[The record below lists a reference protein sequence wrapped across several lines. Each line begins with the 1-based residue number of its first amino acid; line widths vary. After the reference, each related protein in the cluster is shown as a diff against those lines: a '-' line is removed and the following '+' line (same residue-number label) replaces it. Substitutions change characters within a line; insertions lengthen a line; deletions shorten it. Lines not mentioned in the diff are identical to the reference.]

1 MGLGSRRSSGSSK
14 GILGQF
20 TPKLNTLDVKTVME
34 KGKEQLS
41 GLADSLKSGMEKAVS
56 TAKNSVEGSMSKRG
70 DSKPLWDISKPAKT
84 VEKHEVKSGINSAM
98 SNFNNVASSI
108 KNKSEEAHAKSVD
121 RSLENMGYEA
131 VELPEAAR
139 VYVSK
144 KSNSEI
150 FNEPEPVE
158 EKAKDTFEPDLIED
172 DSVDQIVGLDGTPAT
187 DRVVKTLSPKELFG
201 NVRRGGAPEEIDTHI
216 GSLEDGVLKETQ
228 VKEDAQF
235 AELDVADSVPAEEVP
250 ENTSGHVIGDPMVF
264 NSDTQIYD
272 DDSSDTTIMIV
283 PGEGSDDDQD
293 ETVETPFDQ
302 TAGIPKSTTPIH
314 TATFR
319 EAPDEIVE
327 EEPLV
332 MGISLSK
339 PVAKA
344 AEPSSAVQV
353 PEPECADDAE
363 VGSEPIGTVPVSG
376 PSEAVPEVP
385 EQVPVSV
392 LHEVESEI
400 PEQAPVSEPSE
411 AVPEVLEN
419 EPASVM
425 HEVESEPLMPELGA
439 MSSEADL
446 DALFE
451 EDLLSKDEELAES
464 LHAYNILLDIEEDSY
479 VSSIPS
485 QDSVSEEPLT
495 ASSIEP
501 VEAPVA
507 QQSEWDASDLAVA
520 AFSDYQGLTAEAS
533 VQVDEQPVSEISDV
547 AVEAIPESPSHVHVQ
562 PEWDVSD
569 LAAEA
574 FTDHLATV
582 PDFPARVYEQ
592 PEWDASDLA
601 VVAFAGYQ
609 SIRPEYPAR
618 VYEQPEWDASDLAV
632 EAFSDYQA
640 IVPEYPSAVRVQ
652 PEWDASDL
660 AVEAFAGYQ
669 SIRPEY
675 PARVYEQ
682 PEWDASDLA
691 VEAFSGYQSLEK
703 EYEMQVVVS
712 SLPKTVMVE
721 DIELMPEERV
731 DDVTAASEG
740 ITGNFA
746 FTSSEV
752 EDVKLT
758 GIDIINEAPKELPKK
773 KAHVTKFTFK
783 NGKVMKVA
791 SEPEDSDDD
800 AIPES
805 VVFKESAS
813 RGSSRSFVRD
823 LGEQVVAT
831 HVVSGIEI
839 LPAEDD
845 VEEERVCIRAF
856 KTSEPLPEVEE
867 RACIPAAR
875 NAETLP
881 EADERVCIPA
891 ARSAEPLPKAK
902 EKICLP
908 AAEDEERACIPAAR
922 TVEPL
927 PKAKEKICL
936 PAAKDDERTCL
947 PAADNVESLP
957 AATETPT
964 LPRAEPVAALPAAGE
979 GFDLSEADFV
989 ETIGDVRFSFANSYK
1004 TYGSVRFMF

>member
-1 MGLGSRRSSGSSK
+1 
-14 GILGQF
+14 
-20 TPKLNTLDVKTVME
+20 
-34 KGKEQLS
+34 
-41 GLADSLKSGMEKAVS
+41 
-56 TAKNSVEGSMSKRG
+56 
-70 DSKPLWDISKPAKT
+70 
-84 VEKHEVKSGINSAM
+84 
-98 SNFNNVASSI
+98 
-108 KNKSEEAHAKSVD
+108 
-121 RSLENMGYEA
+121 
-131 VELPEAAR
+131 
-139 VYVSK
+139 
-144 KSNSEI
+144 
-150 FNEPEPVE
+150 
-158 EKAKDTFEPDLIED
+158 
-172 DSVDQIVGLDGTPAT
+172 
-187 DRVVKTLSPKELFG
+187 
-201 NVRRGGAPEEIDTHI
+201 
-216 GSLEDGVLKETQ
+216 
-228 VKEDAQF
+228 
-235 AELDVADSVPAEEVP
+235 
-250 ENTSGHVIGDPMVF
+250 
-264 NSDTQIYD
+264 
-272 DDSSDTTIMIV
+272 
-283 PGEGSDDDQD
+283 
-293 ETVETPFDQ
+293 
-302 TAGIPKSTTPIH
+302 
-314 TATFR
+314 
-319 EAPDEIVE
+319 
-327 EEPLV
+327 
-332 MGISLSK
+332 
-339 PVAKA
+339 
-344 AEPSSAVQV
+344 
-353 PEPECADDAE
+353 
-363 VGSEPIGTVPVSG
+363 
-376 PSEAVPEVP
+376 
-385 EQVPVSV
+385 
-392 LHEVESEI
+392 
-400 PEQAPVSEPSE
+400 
-411 AVPEVLEN
+411 
-419 EPASVM
+419 
-425 HEVESEPLMPELGA
+425 
-439 MSSEADL
+439 
-446 DALFE
+446 
-451 EDLLSKDEELAES
+451 
-464 LHAYNILLDIEEDSY
+464 
-479 VSSIPS
+479 
-485 QDSVSEEPLT
+485 
-495 ASSIEP
+495 
-501 VEAPVA
+501 
-507 QQSEWDASDLAVA
+507 
-520 AFSDYQGLTAEAS
+520 
-533 VQVDEQPVSEISDV
+533 
-547 AVEAIPESPSHVHVQ
+547 
-562 PEWDVSD
+562 
-569 LAAEA
+569 
-574 FTDHLATV
+574 
-582 PDFPARVYEQ
+582 
-592 PEWDASDLA
+592 
-601 VVAFAGYQ
+601 
-609 SIRPEYPAR
+609 
-618 VYEQPEWDASDLAV
+618 
-632 EAFSDYQA
+632 
-640 IVPEYPSAVRVQ
+640 
-652 PEWDASDL
+652 
-660 AVEAFAGYQ
+660 
-669 SIRPEY
+669 
-675 PARVYEQ
+675 
-682 PEWDASDLA
+682 
-691 VEAFSGYQSLEK
+691 LEK

>member
-632 EAFSDYQA
+632 EAFS
-640 IVPEYPSAVRVQ
+640 
-652 PEWDASDL
+652 
-660 AVEAFAGYQ
+660 
-669 SIRPEY
+669 
-675 PARVYEQ
+675 
-682 PEWDASDLA
+682 
-691 VEAFSGYQSLEK
+691 GYQSLEK

>member
-1 MGLGSRRSSGSSK
+1 
-14 GILGQF
+14 
-20 TPKLNTLDVKTVME
+20 LDVKTVME